1 MKNIFIVLVCLFVS
15 FQTSAQVRQKDS
27 HEHGAANLMLA
38 IEGDK
43 LQIGIEVPSESLIGF
58 EHFPKSRSDR
68 ENFNEAIK
76 ILSNPSKFFST
87 PDDAE
92 CLLTGLNVS
101 QTLFS
106 GEEEDE
112 HGHEEKDE
120 HDDHGHEEENEHGHE
135 EKNEHDEHGH
145 EEEDEHGHEKKDEH
159 GHDDHDEHGHE
170 DSEKGE
176 IHSEFR
182 SNYSWNCL
190 HTDEIDSI
198 GNKLFSFF
206 PRIEEIRVNWITT
219 SGQGSLEIESGDNQI
234 RGWK

>member
-1 MKNIFIVLVCLFVS
+1 MKNIFIVLMCLFVS
-15 FQTSAQVRQKDS
+15 FQSSAQVRQKDS

-58 EHFPKSRSDR
+58 EHFPKSRSDS
-68 ENFNEAIK
+68 ENFSEAIK

-87 PDDAE
+87 PSDAE

-101 QTLFS
+101 QSLFS
-106 GEEEDE
+106 GEDKDE
-112 HGHEEKDE
+112 HGHEE
-120 HDDHGHEEENEHGHE
+120 HD
-135 EKNEHDEHGH
+135 EHDEHGH
-145 EEEDEHGHEKKDEH
+145 D
-159 GHDDHDEHGHE
+159 

-206 PRIEEIRVNWITT
+206 PRIEEIRVNWITN
-219 SGQGSLEIESGDNQI
+219 SGQGSLEIESEDNQI

>member
-68 ENFNEAIK
+68 ENFNDAIK
-76 ILSNPSKFFST
+76 ILSDPSKFIST

-112 HGHEEKDE
+112 HGHE
-120 HDDHGHEEENEHGHE
+120 
-135 EKNEHDEHGH
+135 
-145 EEEDEHGHEKKDEH
+145 KKDEH

-176 IHSEFR
+176 FHSEFR

>member
-15 FQTSAQVRQKDS
+15 IQTSAKVRQKDS

-76 ILSNPSKFFST
+76 ILSDPSKFFST

-112 HGHEEKDE
+112 HGHEKKDE
-120 HDDHGHEEENEHGHE
+120 HDEHV
-135 EKNEHDEHGH
+135 
-145 EEEDEHGHEKKDEH
+145 
-159 GHDDHDEHGHE
+159 HE
-170 DSEKGE
+170 DSEAGE
-176 IHSEFR
+176 IHSEYR

-206 PRIEEIRVNWITT
+206 PRIEEIRVNWITN
-219 SGQGSLEIESGDNQI
+219 SGQGSLEIESGDNQM

>member
-76 ILSNPSKFFST
+76 ILSDPSKFFST

-120 HDDHGHEEENEHGHE
+120 H
-135 EKNEHDEHGH
+135 
-145 EEEDEHGHEKKDEH
+145 

-170 DSEKGE
+170 NSEKGE

>member
-68 ENFNEAIK
+68 ENFSEAIK

-87 PDDAE
+87 PSDAE

-101 QTLFS
+101 QSLFS
-106 GEEEDE
+106 GEEKDE
-112 HGHEEKDE
+112 HGHEE
-120 HDDHGHEEENEHGHE
+120 HD
-135 EKNEHDEHGH
+135 EHDEHGH
-145 EEEDEHGHEKKDEH
+145 D
-159 GHDDHDEHGHE
+159 

-182 SNYSWNCL
+182 SNYSWNCI

-206 PRIEEIRVNWITT
+206 PRIEEIRVNWITN

>member
-27 HEHGAANLMLA
+27 HEHGAANLMLV

-68 ENFNEAIK
+68 ENFNEAFK
-76 ILSNPSKFFST
+76 ILSDPSKFFST

-120 HDDHGHEEENEHGHE
+120 HDEHGR
-135 EKNEHDEHGH
+135 
-145 EEEDEHGHEKKDEH
+145 
-159 GHDDHDEHGHE
+159 E

-190 HTDEIDSI
+190 HTDKIDSI

-206 PRIEEIRVNWITT
+206 PRIEEVRVNWITN

-234 RGWK
+234 RGWE

>member
-68 ENFNEAIK
+68 ENFSEAIK
-76 ILSNPSKFFST
+76 ILFNPSKIFST
-87 PDDAE
+87 PSDAE

-101 QTLFS
+101 QSLFS
-106 GEEEDE
+106 GEEKDE

-120 HDDHGHEEENEHGHE
+120 HGHE
-135 EKNEHDEHGH
+135 EHDEHGH
-145 EEEDEHGHEKKDEH
+145 D
-159 GHDDHDEHGHE
+159 

-190 HTDEIDSI
+190 HTDEIASI

-206 PRIEEIRVNWITT
+206 PHIEEIRVNWITN

>member
-1 MKNIFIVLVCLFVS
+1 MKNIFIALVCLFVS
-15 FQTSAQVRQKDS
+15 FQISAQVRQKDS
-27 HEHGAANLMLA
+27 HEHGAANLMLV

-43 LQIGIEVPSESLIGF
+43 LQIGIEVPSDSLIGF
-58 EHFPKSRSDR
+58 EYFPKSQSDR
-68 ENFNEAIK
+68 RSFNEAIK
-76 ILSNPSKFFST
+76 ILSDPSKIFST

-106 GEEEDE
+106 GEGKHGHDDHDE
-112 HGHEEKDE
+112 HGHEEKGFWDSLF
-120 HDDHGHEEENEHGHE
+120 
-135 EKNEHDEHGH
+135 
-145 EEEDEHGHEKKDEH
+145 

-176 IHSEFR
+176 IHSEYR

-190 HTDEIDSI
+190 HTDDLDSI
-198 GNKLFSFF
+198 GNNLFSLF
-206 PRIEEIRVNWITT
+206 PRIEEIRVKWITS
-219 SGQGSLEIESGDNQI
+219 SGQGSLELESGDNRI

>member
-58 EHFPKSRSDR
+58 EHFPKSRSGR

-87 PDDAE
+87 PADAE

-101 QTLFS
+101 QSLFS
-106 GEEEDE
+106 G
-112 HGHEEKDE
+112 
-120 HDDHGHEEENEHGHE
+120 
-135 EKNEHDEHGH
+135 

-206 PRIEEIRVNWITT
+206 PRIEEIRVNWITN

>member
-1 MKNIFIVLVCLFVS
+1 MKKFFIVLVCLFMS

-68 ENFNEAIK
+68 ENFSEAIK

-87 PDDAE
+87 PSDAE

-101 QTLFS
+101 QSLFS
-106 GEEEDE
+106 GEEKDE

-120 HDDHGHEEENEHGHE
+120 HGH
-135 EKNEHDEHGH
+135 KEHDEHGH
-145 EEEDEHGHEKKDEH
+145 D
-159 GHDDHDEHGHE
+159 

-182 SNYSWNCL
+182 SNYSWNCI

-206 PRIEEIRVNWITT
+206 PRIEEIRVNWITN
-219 SGQGSLEIESGDNQI
+219 SGQGSLEIESEDNQI

>member
-68 ENFNEAIK
+68 ENFSEAIK
-76 ILSNPSKFFST
+76 ILFNPSKIFST
-87 PDDAE
+87 PSDAE

-101 QTLFS
+101 QSLFS
-106 GEEEDE
+106 GEEKDE
-112 HGHEEKDE
+112 HGSEEKDE
-120 HDDHGHEEENEHGHE
+120 HD
-135 EKNEHDEHGH
+135 
-145 EEEDEHGHEKKDEH
+145 EH
-159 GHDDHDEHGHE
+159 GHD

-182 SNYSWNCL
+182 SNYSWNCI

-206 PRIEEIRVNWITT
+206 PRIEEIRVNWITN
-219 SGQGSLEIESGDNQI
+219 SGQGSLEIESEDNQI